1 MAEQARLGIASGI
14 AYAVVQSNGD
24 LLRLAPGAPQIIG
37 QQETGRLV
45 LDGDVILPAD
55 GSTMNERRK
64 VALHGQISVAVAL
77 DRKGKLIGDPVLR
90 TQGVPVEEDKL
101 AFLAEAADEATSVL
115 SKGSQEEEA
124 LRERIRLAVRRTATR
139 WTGKKPVV
147 DVLLIRA

>member
-1 MAEQARLGIASGI
+1 MRAIEQAQLLQRKAAQDL
-14 AYAVVQSNGD
+14 AV
-24 LLRLAPGAPQIIG
+24 LR
-37 QQETGRLV
+37 
-45 LDGDVILPAD
+45 
-55 GSTMNERRK
+55 
-64 VALHGQISVAVAL
+64 
-77 DRKGKLIGDPVLR
+77 KLIGDPVLR